1 MTDKESQAHELVRR
15 KEWVNAIQIFDQIL
29 SPTTSN
35 FKITN
40 VRIIGCLFGRT
51 ECYLE
56 IKNYDAAIGDCRRL
70 LKMLGETEE
79 EACSTSARIKRR
91 LIHALYKLKRYQ
103 EAEIV
108 CRDWLNTMWGGAQNN
123 TGLTKVLERY
133 RTVIQIAN
141 GQKSNQRISVQRLDE
156 EMSTL
161 DNKLENWATHNLHQD
176 YYSRFAKIY
185 PTNQNGAKKQQNS
198 NNNSNNVSSNS
209 SSSSSSSSGGSLTS
223 DIQLKIKDKPHTS
236 SGIEDGQKQM
246 VLSEKLANISL
257 NNGDSIDDGDITTCT
272 YCAITFSDRTDLRA
286 HCQTEAHQNVIMSDE
301 GE

>member
-15 KEWVNAIQIFDQIL
+15 KEWLNAIQIFDQIL
-29 SPTTSN
+29 SPTASN

-56 IKNYDAAIGDCRRL
+56 LKNYEAAIGDCRRL
-70 LKMLGETEE
+70 LKMLSETEE

-91 LIHALYKLKRYQ
+91 LIHSLYKLKRYQ

-133 RTVIQIAN
+133 CTVIQIAN

-176 YYSRFAKIY
+176 YYSRFAKTY
-185 PTNQNGAKKQQNS
+185 PASQNGAKKHS
-198 NNNSNNVSSNS
+198 SNNSNNVSSNS
-209 SSSSSSSSGGSLTS
+209 SSSSSSSGGSTTS
-223 DIQLKIKDKPHTS
+223 DIQLKIKEKPL
-236 SGIEDGQKQM
+236 IDDGQKQI
-246 VLSEKLANISL
+246 VLNEKLANFSI
-257 NNGDSIDDGDITTCT
+257 NNGDSIDDSDITTCT